1 MNSSRA
7 WVFGLLGVAALA
19 VLLYFVGGSRQG
31 LRVEE
36 LLATQ
41 VRKSQVVAQ
50 MRIDLLT
57 AVEAE
62 KNVLLAGTVQAA
74 GDFADKARKASD
86 AVEKGRVELEAISR
100 RDDIAPQSE
109 LLTQFSKA
117 WAEFRTIDAV
127 LLELAVQKTNDQ
139 AARLSATRGLDLL
152 LSFQKALEAAMLRG
166 PQGAPGTAGTAG
178 TAGSQF
184 LPTQCFKAYAGAAT
198 VLGLQAPH
206 IAEAADAN
214 MDALEARIAAA
225 ATQTRAALD
234 AAQTAASGSAKAEI
248 EQARA
253 VFAEFMT
260 VNAKVIA
267 LSRINSDVKSLAL
280 SMERKR
286 MVAASCLD
294 TLGALQDSVNER
306 LSKARR

>member
-7 WVFGLLGVAALA
+7 WVFGLLGVAVLA

-41 VRKSQVVAQ
+41 VRKGQVVAQ

-100 RDDIAPQSE
+100 RDDIAPQAE
-109 LLTQFSKA
+109 LLAQFSKA

-152 LSFQKALEAAMLRG
+152 LSFQKALETAMLRG
-166 PQGAPGTAGTAG
+166 PQGAAGAT
-178 TAGSQF
+178 GSQF

-225 ATQTRAALD
+225 AAQTRAALD
-234 AAQTAASGSAKAEI
+234 TAQTAASGSAKAEI

-253 VFAEFMT
+253 VFAEFMA

-306 LSKARR
+306 LAKARR

>member
-19 VLLYFVGGSRQG
+19 IVLYFLGGSPKG

-36 LLATQ
+36 LMATQ
-41 VRKSQVVAQ
+41 VHKGQVVAQ

-62 KNVLLAGTVQAA
+62 KNVLLAETVQAA

-100 RDDIAPQSE
+100 SDAILPQAE
-109 LLTQFSKA
+109 LLAQFSKA
-117 WAEFRTIDAV
+117 WTEFRTIDAV

-152 LSFQKALEAAMLRG
+152 LSFQKSLESAMFRG
-166 PQGAPGTAGTAG
+166 PQAAAGAT
-178 TAGSQF
+178 GSQF
-184 LPTQCFKAYAGAAT
+184 LPVQCFKAYAGAAT
-198 VLGLQAPH
+198 ILGLQAPH
-206 IAEAADAN
+206 IAEAEDAN
-214 MDALEARIAAA
+214 MDALEARIAASA
-225 ATQTRAALD
+225 AQTRAALD
-234 AAQTAASGSAKAEI
+234 AAQSAAPGTAKADL

-253 VFAEFMT
+253 VFEEFMA

-294 TLGALQDSVNER
+294 TLGGLQDSINER

>member
-19 VLLYFVGGSRQG
+19 VLLYFLGGSGQG

-41 VRKSQVVAQ
+41 VRKGQVVAQ

-62 KNVLLAGTVQAA
+62 KNVLLAETVQAA
-74 GDFADKARKASD
+74 GDFADQARKAAG

-100 RDDIAPQSE
+100 RDDIAPQAD
-109 LLTQFSKA
+109 LLAQFSKA
-117 WAEFRTIDAV
+117 WTEFRSIDAV
-127 LLELAVQKTNDQ
+127 LLELAVQKTNEQ
-139 AARLSATRGLDLL
+139 AARLSATQGLDLL
-152 LSFQKALEAAMLRG
+152 LSFQKSLETAMLRG
-166 PQGAPGTAGTAG
+166 PQGMAGA
-178 TAGSQF
+178 QF
-184 LPTQCFKAYAGAAT
+184 LPVQCFKAYAGAAT

-225 ATQTRAALD
+225 AAQTRAALD
-234 AAQTAASGSAKAEI
+234 AAQSAASGSAKADMAE
-248 EQARA
+248 ARA
-253 VFAEFMT
+253 VFGEFMA

>member
-19 VLLYFVGGSRQG
+19 LLLYFMGGSGQG

-41 VRKSQVVAQ
+41 VRKGQVVAQ

-74 GDFADKARKASD
+74 GDFADKARKATG

-100 RDDIAPQSE
+100 RDDIAPQAD
-109 LLTQFSKA
+109 LLAQFSKA

-127 LLELAVQKTNDQ
+127 LLELAVQKTNEQ
-139 AARLSATRGLDLL
+139 AARLSTTQGLDLL
-152 LSFQKALEAAMLRG
+152 LSFQKALETAMFRS
-166 PQGAPGTAGTAG
+166 PQGI
-178 TAGSQF
+178 AGSQF
-184 LPTQCFKAYAGAAT
+184 LPVQCFKAYAGAAT

-206 IAEAADAN
+206 IAEAEDAN

-225 ATQTRAALD
+225 AAQTRAALD
-234 AAQTAASGSAKAEI
+234 AAQAAAPGSAKAEL

-253 VFAEFMT
+253 VFGEFMA
-260 VNAKVIA
+260 VNAKIIA

>member
-7 WVFGLLGVAALA
+7 WVFGLLGVAVLA

-41 VRKSQVVAQ
+41 VRKGQVVAQ
-50 MRIDLLT
+50 MRIDLLM

-74 GDFADKARKASD
+74 GDFADKARKAAG
-86 AVEKGRVELEAISR
+86 AVENGRVELEAISR
-100 RDDIAPQSE
+100 RDDMAPQAD
-109 LLTQFSKA
+109 LLAQFSKA
-117 WAEFRTIDAV
+117 WAEFRAIDDV
-127 LLELAVQKTNDQ
+127 LLELAVQKTNEQ

-152 LSFQKALEAAMLRG
+152 LSFQKSLETAMLRG
-166 PQGAPGTAGTAG
+166 PQGATGATS
-178 TAGSQF
+178 SQF
-184 LPTQCFKAYAGAAT
+184 LPVQCFKAYAGAAT

-225 ATQTRAALD
+225 AAQTRAALD

-253 VFAEFMT
+253 VFAEFMA

-294 TLGALQDSVNER
+294 TLGALQDSINER
-306 LSKARR
+306 LAKARR

>member
-19 VLLYFVGGSRQG
+19 VMLYFVGGSEG

-41 VRKSQVVAQ
+41 VRKGQVVAQ

-100 RDDIAPQSE
+100 RDDIAPQAD
-109 LLTQFSKA
+109 LLAQFSKA

-127 LLELAVQKTNDQ
+127 LLELAVQKTNEQ

-152 LSFQKALEAAMLRG
+152 LSFQKALETAMLRG
-166 PQGAPGTAGTAG
+166 PQGI
-178 TAGSQF
+178 AGSQI
-184 LPTQCFKAYAGAAT
+184 LPVQCFKAYAGAAT

-206 IAEAADAN
+206 IAEATDAN

-225 ATQTRAALD
+225 AAQTRAALD
-234 AAQTAASGSAKAEI
+234 AAQAATSGSAKAEL

-253 VFAEFMT
+253 VFDEFMA
-260 VNAKVIA
+260 VNAQVIT

>member
-7 WVFGLLGVAALA
+7 WVFGLLGVGALA
-19 VLLYFVGGSRQG
+19 MLLYFVGGRPQG

-36 LLATQ
+36 LMATQ
-41 VRKSQVVAQ
+41 VHKGQVVAQ

-62 KNVLLAGTVQAA
+62 KNVLLAETVQAA

-86 AVEKGRVELEAISR
+86 AVEKGRVELETISR
-100 RDDIAPQSE
+100 SDGILPQAE
-109 LLTQFSKA
+109 LLAQFAKA
-117 WAEFRTIDAV
+117 WTEFRTIDAV

-152 LSFQKALEAAMLRG
+152 LSFQKALEAAMFRG
-166 PQGAPGTAGTAG
+166 PQGAAG

-184 LPTQCFKAYAGAAT
+184 LAVQCFKAYAGAAT

-206 IAEAADAN
+206 IAEPADAN
-214 MDALEARIAAA
+214 MDALETRIAAA
-225 ATQTRAALD
+225 AAQTRTALD
-234 AAQTAASGSAKAEI
+234 AALSAAPNPAKADLEK
-248 EQARA
+248 ARA
-253 VFAEFMT
+253 VFEEFMA

-294 TLGALQDSVNER
+294 TLGGLQDSINER

>member
-7 WVFGLLGVAALA
+7 WVFGLSGVAALA

-41 VRKSQVVAQ
+41 VRKGQVVAQ

-109 LLTQFSKA
+109 LLAQFSKA

-166 PQGAPGTAGTAG
+166 PQGSAGAPG

-253 VFAEFMT
+253 VFAEFMA

>member
-41 VRKSQVVAQ
+41 VRKGQVVAQ

-100 RDDIAPQSE
+100 RDDIAPQTE
-109 LLTQFSKA
+109 LLAQFSKA
-117 WAEFRTIDAV
+117 WTEFRTIDAV

-152 LSFQKALEAAMLRG
+152 LSFQKSLESAMFRG
-166 PQGAPGTAGTAG
+166 PQGAT
-178 TAGSQF
+178 GSQF
-184 LPTQCFKAYAGAAT
+184 LPVQCFKAYAGAAT

-206 IAEAADAN
+206 IAESVDAN

-225 ATQTRAALD
+225 AAQTRAALD
-234 AAQTAASGSAKAEI
+234 AAQSAAPGSAKADLAE
-248 EQARA
+248 ARA
-253 VFAEFMT
+253 VFGEFMA
-260 VNAKVIA
+260 VNAKIIA

-294 TLGALQDSVNER
+294 TLGELQDSINER